1 MHFSNGHD
9 TNARRV
15 ECYDGSSNPPCA
27 GCGERIHYSD
37 VVWYDDDHGYC
48 HEGCEPNEST
58 EETAMKNA
66 IVLDTETTGLNPSV
80 ARILEI
86 AVVDLRSG
94 AKLFHSYVNPG
105 EPITAEITAINHI
118 TDEMV
123 ADAPSWIQVAPQV
136 CEIISQAEAVIGQNI
151 FFDQGM
157 IDGEMQ
163 RLNDMKN
170 RDCMCGELARVDRP
184 CKSCSQIGVT
194 VIAWPTLVCTKRTW
208 DVFEPPNERR
218 LMNNYKR
225 FVDRAGFED
234 AHTALADTM
243 ACRAV
248 LLAQEEEFGL
258 HDKTWEEYDP
268 ERQDW
273 FGPSHHV
280 VWKADDNSDVKTLH
294 LNFGKHKG
302 SQVTMVDVGMW
313 KWIKEK
319 DFPDHVTMLAIKM
332 IDFAHLSGPEANIK
346 IHEWARAYEGGA
358 R

>member
-1 MHFSNGHD
+1 
-9 TNARRV
+9 
-15 ECYDGSSNPPCA
+15 
-27 GCGERIHYSD
+27 
-37 VVWYDDDHGYC
+37 
-48 HEGCEPNEST
+48 
-58 EETAMKNA
+58 MKNG
-66 IVLDTETTGLNPSV
+66 ICLDVETTRLDASR

-86 AVVDLRSG
+86 AIVDLRSG

-105 EPITAEITAINHI
+105 EPITAEITAINRI
-118 TDEMV
+118 TDDMV
-123 ADAPSWIQVAPQV
+123 ADAPPWSDVAPQI
-136 CEIISQAEAVIGQNI
+136 CEIISQAEAVIGQNV

-163 RLNDMKN
+163 RLNDAN
-170 RDCMCGELARVDRP
+170 GTATGP
-184 CKSCSQIGVT
+184 T
-194 VIAWPTLVCTKRTW
+194 VVAWPTLVCTKRTW

-218 LMNNYKR
+218 LMNNYRR
-225 FVDRAGFED
+225 FVDRAGFTD
-234 AHTALADTM
+234 AHTALADTL

-248 LLAQEEEFGL
+248 LLAQEVEFDL
-258 HDKTWEEYDP
+258 QDKTWEEYDP

-280 VWKADDNSDVKTLH
+280 VWKSASENETKTLH

-302 SQVTMVDVGMW
+302 SQVTTVDVGMW

-319 DFPDHVTMLAIKM
+319 DFPDHVVMLAIKM
-332 IDFAHLSGPEANIK
+332 IDFAPLSNTDTSEK